1 MCYFWW
7 SVSDCAEVRGL
18 LLGLLRCSVDAQ
30 FSEVTLLFTA
40 EVTDKSSIML
50 RQERLGQMLL
60 KSSAGLM
67 QGRAVLVRRCGFG
80 GGHIMK
86 GPEGH
91 VCVGI

>member
-1 MCYFWW
+1 M
-7 SVSDCAEVRGL
+7 
-18 LLGLLRCSVDAQ
+18 
-30 FSEVTLLFTA
+30 LFTA

-50 RQERLGQMLL
+50 RQERLGQILL

-67 QGRAVLVRRCGFG
+67 QGRAVLVRRWGFG